1 MDLVPGQVVGNYR
14 IVQFARTH
22 YESFIEFNFI
32 KNPAARDIFEKA
44 VDEKDVLLRLSAM
57 ADGKLIPG
65 RTLIF
70 LMRFRCVPRPLTFVK
85 FLVEEGSYRYVFSGS
100 LLGVELRNVRSVPVG
115 YMDEVMMYP
124 LDFEEFLIANG
135 VQPDVMAH
143 LKECYEER
151 RSPDPVV
158 HERMMRYFRLYLVVG
173 GMPAAVQT

>member
-1 MDLVPGQVVGNYR
+1 MLWRKIIARFEEFKKDARKAALMITGARQVGKTF
-14 IVQFARTH
+14 IVREFARTH

-70 LMRFRCVPRPLTFVK
+70 FDEVQVCPEAVTFVK

-100 LLGVELRNVRSVPVG
+100 LHGVLPSNVWVAGCLRRRQSSALCGVG
-115 YMDEVMMYP
+115 P
-124 LDFEEFLIANG
+124 TAR
-135 VQPDVMAH
+135 PT
-143 LKECYEER
+143 R
-151 RSPDPVV
+151 RSGNRN
-158 HERMMRYFRLYLVVG
+158 HRHAAFRDLQW
-173 GMPAAVQT
+173 P